1 MAKRK
6 KGKKLNKQ
14 QKKWLGGIAVALG
27 AVLAIGAVVAIARGN
42 EEGKVLSS
50 WFDFEVGAV
59 DETGK
64 FDKDAKTNIVS
75 DLIEVEGM
83 TIELENEDLSYEVH
97 YYDEDEKY
105 ISSTAA
111 MTLDFDANEAVL
123 PDLAVYARVEI
134 THAEDDEITFGERL
148 EYLKD
153 VTVTIPNN

>member
-14 QKKWLGGIAVALG
+14 QKNWLVGIAVVLG
-27 AVLAIGAVVAIARGN
+27 AVLAIGAVTAIARGN
-42 EEGKVLSS
+42 EEEVLSS

-64 FDKDAKTNIVS
+64 FDRDAETNIVS
-75 DLIEVEGM
+75 KLIEVEGM
-83 TIELENEDLSYEVH
+83 KIELDNEDLSYEVH
-97 YYDEDEKY
+97 YYDEDETY

>member
-6 KGKKLNKQ
+6 RAKKRNKQ
-14 QKKWLGGIAVALG
+14 QKKWLAGIAVALV
-27 AVLAIGAVVAIARGN
+27 AVLAIGAVTAIARGN
-42 EEGKVLSS
+42 DEGKELSS

-64 FDKDAKTNIVS
+64 FDKDAETNIVS
-75 DLIEVEGM
+75 DLIKVEGM
-83 TIELENEDLSYEVH
+83 KIELDNEDLSYEVH
-97 YYDEDEKY
+97 YYDEDETY
-105 ISSTAA
+105 ISSTTA
-111 MTLDFDANEAVL
+111 MTLDFDASEAVL

-153 VTVTIPNN
+153 VTVTIPND